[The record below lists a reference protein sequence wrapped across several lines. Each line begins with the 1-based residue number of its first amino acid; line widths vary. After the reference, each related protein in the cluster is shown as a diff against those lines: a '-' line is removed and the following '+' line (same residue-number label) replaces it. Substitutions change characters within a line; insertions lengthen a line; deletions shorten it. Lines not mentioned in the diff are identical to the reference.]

1 MELGDSFRSYEDFRE
16 RFRAYKLAQG
26 YRYSLRSCVSVHCHN
41 RQHGTAVRQDVM
53 FMQVKFGCAQMQK
66 YSKKRK
72 QQPSLCPAYFVLQY
86 KEDIDRL
93 VISELNSNHV
103 HTDLVFSLTSATA
116 ATANTVA
123 CDGPATKLCK
133 EQQAGGT
140 DSGAVANEDSSIVTG
155 QPVDGVTAPYKAPVL
170 PEAAKENASASTLV
184 RVAEVMKTFLRVDR
198 GSLASISADS
208 NHSLDR
214 LSFQSSKMK
223 SLFMQFP
230 KSFLLHRALSKG
242 EHVLYAFI
250 VESKERVGKVV
261 HLSLLKDDT
270 GHSVRKM
277 LTVFKEFNPEW
288 QKVQAVF
295 VDMSFF
301 HKAILQELFP
311 SAQVLLSVYHTV
323 RLLEKNV
330 KEAEISSSFK
340 QNLMLAL
347 QKAVFS
353 PSAASMDALS
363 QLVKCV
369 VSPEL
374 YDYLRANWFSCELLW
389 CMHAEKGPHSC
400 GTHMDSLDL
409 ITHQISS
416 LFGQQPSLE
425 ASALCFMECVDCLD
439 SRGLESLNGGFSST
453 EGGGSSLWEKLNA
466 CTETAA
472 EPSTVSGSPSLAEPT
487 GQAAVAETG
496 CMLAVLRESCTE
508 LGYWLCLKEWEVVQR
523 SAQLLS
529 PMLGGLTVQLLEDM
543 HRVSRDCRSCT
554 CSFHRR
560 YCLPC
565 RHVLAVLQ
573 VHRGRVEEDMVSR
586 RWQRRYQ
593 QLPAP
598 GASPSGC
605 GGGSAGGWLED
616 RGERIQ
622 SLSLELANLLM
633 QCDGEELEERSSA
646 LAAILAAWARLPGE
660 AAGKEPVFPHCSE

>member
-1 MELGDSFRSYEDFRE
+1 MELGDSFRSYTDFRE
-16 RFRAYKLAQG
+16 RFHAYKLAQG
-26 YRYSLRSCVSVHCHN
+26 CRYSVRSCVSVHCHN

-66 YSKKRK
+66 YIKKRK

-103 HTDLVFSLTSATA
+103 HTDLGFSLTSATA
-116 ATANTVA
+116 ATTNTAA

-140 DSGAVANEDSSIVTG
+140 NGSAVGNEDSRTVVG
-155 QPVDGVTAPYKAPVL
+155 QPVDGVTAPYKGPVL
-170 PEAAKENASASTLV
+170 PEAAKENALASTLV
-184 RVAEVMKTFLRVDR
+184 RVSEVMKTFLRVDR

-208 NHSLDR
+208 NHGLDR

-223 SLFMQFP
+223 SLFVQFP

-242 EHVLYAFI
+242 GRVLYAFI

-295 VDMSFF
+295 MDVSFF

-311 SAQVLLSVYHTV
+311 SAQVFLSVYHTV

-340 QNLMLAL
+340 QDSMLAL

-389 CMHAEKGPHSC
+389 RVHAEKGPHSC

-425 ASALCFMECVDCLD
+425 ASALCFMEYVDCLD
-439 SRGLESLNGGFSST
+439 SRGLESLNGSFLST
-453 EGGGSSLWEKLNA
+453 EDGGSSLWEKLNA
-466 CTETAA
+466 CTDTAA

-487 GQAAVAETG
+487 VQAAAAETS
-496 CMLAVLRESCTE
+496 CMLAVLQKSCTE

-529 PMLGGLTVQLLEDM
+529 PTPGSLTVQLLEDT
-543 HRVSRDCRSCT
+543 HRVSWDCRSCT
-554 CSFHRR
+554 CGFHRR
-560 YCLPC
+560 YRLPC

-573 VHRGRVEEDMVSR
+573 VHRRRVEEDMVSR

-593 QLPAP
+593 QLPVP

-605 GGGSAGGWLED
+605 GGGSVGGWPEG

-646 LAAILAAWARLPGE
+646 LAAILAAWARLPG
-660 AAGKEPVFPHCSE
+660 